1 LIHNK
6 NLAAYHARLQQQ
18 QQNRMKTMSMS
29 TGSDRETSSV
39 GSLSPT
45 ITHAQNQNGM
55 CFGNDQQASPTSIF
69 TYSFSPS
76 NSPIL
81 REMATISPPPLPP
94 TSSSAAAA
102 AASMMFVK
110 PKFVETAHVNVMK
123 QIPEDTRLPVFNQIS
138 SAIDAIG
145 TLTI

>member
-1 LIHNK
+1 
-6 NLAAYHARLQQQ
+6 
-18 QQNRMKTMSMS
+18 MSMS

-45 ITHAQNQNGM
+45 MTHAQNQNGGM
-55 CFGNDQQASPTSIF
+55 SFGNDQQASPTSIF

-81 REMATISPPPLPP
+81 SEIAPISPPPLP
-94 TSSSAAAA
+94 TSSAAAA

-145 TLTI
+145 ALTI

>member
-1 LIHNK
+1 
-6 NLAAYHARLQQQ
+6 
-18 QQNRMKTMSMS
+18 MSMS

-45 ITHAQNQNGM
+45 MTHSQNQNGSM
-55 CFGNDQQASPTSIF
+55 CFGNEHQASPTSIF
-69 TYSFSPS
+69 NYSFSPS

-81 REMATISPPPLPP
+81 SEIAPISPPPLPP
-94 TSSSAAAA
+94 TSSAAAA